1 MICFDKV
8 CCWVLGL
15 FLAGCLLV
23 SDVSGQNNVL
33 TQDLT
38 EGWQYRWGDSPLDE
52 MGRPIWA
59 SESFSSEGWQAFSFS
74 DPPDDRQSQ
83 EFMWMRV
90 RLPAEE
96 WVNPVLYIETL
107 LVAGEVYLD
116 GKKID
121 ELGTL
126 KPSSENKY
134 RTISWHL
141 VPLPSDFSEKVL
153 MLRIYSNYQSV
164 IGLSEPPRL
173 GYQADVIRSIL
184 MENMDEI
191 LLGVLFL
198 IIGPASLLLYVRRR
212 DLVFS
217 AYLSFGAFTTCI
229 GVFMT
234 TLGSGPGL
242 FPFVPV
248 WVYYLNRM
256 AFFLFPVGM
265 FAFLEEVLSPGPW
278 RIMRRIWQFHIAF
291 ALVGFVLDLLE
302 IIVLPILTFFLFA
315 ILAVDILVTMWVGIR
330 AAQEGNDE
338 ARIVSVGIGILLLS
352 GLYDIAAD
360 GYGLIPNWHNMF
372 QWGVFA
378 FVVSLGY
385 TIERRFVEAHRQLK
399 ETNEE
404 LSEEIVERKQAQ
416 EALEKAHAE
425 VESLKDRLQTENVY
439 LQEELKLE
447 HNFEEIVTHS
457 DALKSVL
464 RQVEQ
469 VASTDS
475 TVLILGETGT
485 GKELIARAVHN
496 ISPRRERPL
505 VKVNCAALPENLI
518 ESELF
523 GHEKGAFTSALTQKV
538 GRFELADGGTIF
550 LDEIGDLPLELQAK
564 LLRVLQEGEFERL
577 GDTKTLTVDVRVI
590 AATNRDLEDAAQK
603 GDFREDLFY
612 RLNVFPIE
620 CPALRK
626 RKEDIP
632 LLVHHFVQKYGPK
645 SGKSIE
651 VVPQAVINSLQDYD
665 WPGNVRELE
674 NMIERAVI
682 ISTGNEL
689 AWGDWLSQARDVSVA
704 TPTLE
709 ELERKHIVDV
719 LTQTHWR
726 VSGDQGAAKILGLK
740 RTTLESRM
748 KRLGIERPT

>member
-1 MICFDKV
+1 MIGFAKIYIRMIGIMMV
-8 CCWVLGL
+8 
-15 FLAGCLLV
+15 CLLY
-23 SDVSGQNNVL
+23 SDVYGQNGE
-33 TQDLT
+33 QIQELT

-52 MGRPIWA
+52 TGKPIWA
-59 SESFSSEGWQAFSFS
+59 SGDFSDEGWQTFSFS
-74 DPPDDRQSQ
+74 DSPDDRGSH

-90 RLPAEE
+90 RLPAQM
-96 WVNPVLYIETL
+96 WMNPAIYIETL

-116 GKKID
+116 GKKIV
-121 ELGTL
+121 EIGTL
-126 KPSSENKY
+126 SPSPENKY
-134 RTISWHL
+134 RTVSWHL
-141 VPLPSDFSEKVL
+141 IPLPLDFSEKVL
-153 MLRIYSNYQSV
+153 VFRIYSNYQHF
-164 IGLSEPPRL
+164 IGLSDPPRI
-173 GYQADVIRSIL
+173 GYHADVIRSIL
-184 MENMDEI
+184 VGNLDEI

-198 IIGPASLLLYVRRR
+198 IIGPASLFLYLRRR
-212 DLVFS
+212 EWAFS
-217 AYLSFGAFTTCI
+217 AYLSFGGFTTCI
-229 GVFMT
+229 GIFMAIS
-234 TLGSGPGL
+234 GVGPGL
-242 FPFVPV
+242 FPLVPV
-248 WVYYLNRM
+248 WGYYLTHM
-256 AFFLFPVGM
+256 AFFLFPIGL
-265 FAFLEEVLSPGPW
+265 FAFLEESLSPGPW
-278 RIMRRIWQFHIAF
+278 RIMRRIWQIHIVF
-291 ALVGFVLDLLE
+291 ALVGFVLDLLG
-302 IIVLPILTFFLFA
+302 IMALPTLKLFLFA
-315 ILAVDILVTMWVGIR
+315 ILAVDILVTVWVGMR
-330 AAQEGNDE
+330 AAKGGSVE
-338 ARIVSVGIGILLLS
+338 ARIVSVGAGILLLS
-352 GLYDIAAD
+352 GLYDIVVD
-360 GYGLIPNWHNMF
+360 GYDLIPNWRNMF
-372 QWGVFA
+372 QWGVFG
-378 FVVSLGY
+378 FVISLGY

-416 EALEKAHAE
+416 EDLEKAHAE

-496 ISPRRERPL
+496 ISPRRDRPL

-632 LLVHHFVQKYGPK
+632 LLVHHFVKKYGPK
-645 SGKSIE
+645 AGKTIE

-682 ISTGNEL
+682 VSTGKEL
-689 AWGDWLSQARDVSVA
+689 AWGDWLSQARDVSVV